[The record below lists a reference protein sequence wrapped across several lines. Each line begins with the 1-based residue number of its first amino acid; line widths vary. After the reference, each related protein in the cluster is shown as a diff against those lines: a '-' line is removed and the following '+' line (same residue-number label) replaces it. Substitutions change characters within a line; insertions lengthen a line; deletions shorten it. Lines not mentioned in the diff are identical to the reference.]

1 MPSYAT
7 SISIAA
13 PREAV
18 WPALSTVTAWADWIP
33 TVSSVQP
40 LDGNALEVG
49 ARFIV
54 HQPKLRPT
62 TWKVTELESPHHF
75 TWEARSLGLLMV
87 AEHSIE
93 EDSQGISHVT
103 LRFSFKG
110 PLGAPIG
117 WLFRSTTE
125 RYIAQEAASL
135 KLKVEGK

>member
-18 WPALSTVTAWADWIP
+18 WLALSTVAAWADWLP

-54 HQPKLRPT
+54 RQPKLRPT
-62 TWKVTELESPHHF
+62 TWKVTELEPPRHF
-75 TWEARSLGLLMV
+75 TWEARSPGLLMV
-87 AEHSIE
+87 ADHSIE
-93 EDSQGISHVT
+93 EDSQGISRVA

-117 WLFRSTTE
+117 WLFRSITE

-135 KLKVEGK
+135 KLRVEGK